1 MKRNLYFLAG
11 AFLVAALCCCSYF
24 CYSYFYPKQYV
35 KDENGE
41 YINVNTP
48 QKETFPIT
56 DKTKF
61 VIEYFYPDEHRTL
74 TENIDTIPALIGCNL
89 EETKNY
95 LSQYMEHLP
104 TQEQLDGLTS
114 YELISYEGLEIHL
127 RKTYHQTRN
136 GGYIAKS
143 FNGMVVI
150 LNGDGK
156 TVYEYTEI
164 NIGALPED
172 LRNEIL
178 DGMKLET
185 EEELYSFL
193 ENYSS

>member
-1 MKRNLYFLAG
+1 
-11 AFLVAALCCCSYF
+11 
-24 CYSYFYPKQYV
+24 
-35 KDENGE
+35 
-41 YINVNTP
+41 
-48 QKETFPIT
+48 
-56 DKTKF
+56 
-61 VIEYFYPDEHRTL
+61 
-74 TENIDTIPALIGCNL
+74 
-89 EETKNY
+89 
-95 LSQYMEHLP
+95 MEHLP

-127 RKTYHQTRN
+127 RKTYHQNSN